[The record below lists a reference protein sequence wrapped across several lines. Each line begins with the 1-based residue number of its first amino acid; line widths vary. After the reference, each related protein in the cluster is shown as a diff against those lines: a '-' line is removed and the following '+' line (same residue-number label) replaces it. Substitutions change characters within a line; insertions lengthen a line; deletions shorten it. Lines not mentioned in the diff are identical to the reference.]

1 MLSILAMDWRLAIDT
16 NKLLGFDE
24 VAFVPVRSLGVWTFI
39 PFGVV
44 LAGCFVFTMCYLPE
58 TLNRTVDEIQQL
70 IHGPDVQVR
79 TRHNIKHKNMKTK
92 NIKL

>member
-1 MLSILAMDWRLAIDT
+1 MLPSISYHD
-16 NKLLGFDE
+16 
-24 VAFVPVRSLGVWTFI
+24 PGVWTFI

-70 IHGPDVQVR
+70 IHGPDVQVG
-79 TRHNIKHKNMKTK
+79 TYTA
-92 NIKL
+92 